1 MVILKDFCFEVKYEP
16 GSRNP
21 SDYGSRNLPPPRNY
35 TQLERE
41 DMGVEDSDEDMEV
54 LVNRVEDMLPE
65 AIITEVLHQYT
76 AKDEVLCKM
85 IVDIN
90 RGRFEEN
97 RENAKY

>member
-1 MVILKDFCFEVKYEP
+1 
-16 GSRNP
+16 
-21 SDYGSRNLPPPRNY
+21 
-35 TQLERE
+35 
-41 DMGVEDSDEDMEV
+41 MGVEDSDEDMEV

-65 AIITEVLHQYT
+65 AVTTEVLRQYT

-97 RENAKY
+97 RENAKYKFIF